1 MLVEKGVSV
10 DEIKLYGEPESN
22 DALDDSSL
30 KDSFSDLEQV
40 ITKVVTN
47 DFGVSLSVDICQ
59 KSIMNYVIYYCNISS
74 SALI

>member
-10 DEIKLYGEPESN
+10 DEIKLYGEPESD
-22 DALDDSSL
+22 DALDDSSM

-47 DFGVSLSVDICQ
+47 DL
-59 KSIMNYVIYYCNISS
+59 
-74 SALI
+74 